1 MKKSTVD
8 SVEMP
13 AKISIRLTVASDLCS
28 CTSYKWHCAISKW
41 CMRNLH
47 IPDLNPVADF
57 MGWAGGELPPHSL
70 RAMVAP
76 LNRKQKVSFFQAIKI
91 NC

>member
-13 AKISIRLTVASDLCS
+13 AKISIRLAVARDLCS
-28 CTSYKWHCAISKW
+28 CTNCKWHCAISKW
-41 CMRNLH
+41 CMRNLQ

-57 MGWAGGELPPHSL
+57 VGWAGASCPALLASQGG
-70 RAMVAP
+70 AP
-76 LNRKQKVSFFQAIKI
+76 KLIGNRK
-91 NC
+91 